1 MEIILLEDVKP
12 LGKKGQIV
20 KVNEGYARNYIIPK
34 KLGLE
39 ATSKNLNDLKLQK
52 QKADKIAQEQ
62 LDEAKALKAHI
73 EEQSISME
81 IKLGEGGRSFGSIT
95 GKEIAAELKNQR
107 NIEVDKKK
115 INLTDAI
122 KAPGTYEVE
131 IKLHKDVK
139 AALKVKVE
147 GV

>member
-62 LDEAKALKAHI
+62 LDEAKALKTLI

-95 GKEIAAELKNQR
+95 GKEIAAELKSQR